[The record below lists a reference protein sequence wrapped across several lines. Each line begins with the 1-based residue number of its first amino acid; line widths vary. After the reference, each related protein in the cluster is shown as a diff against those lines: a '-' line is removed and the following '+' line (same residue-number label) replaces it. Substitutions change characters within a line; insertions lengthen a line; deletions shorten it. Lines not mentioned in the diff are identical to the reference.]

1 MEIVGIKQKVDI
13 KFISTFIIIWA
24 LDMATKFWAL
34 DFLDA
39 AKNPEYAYSGYEVL
53 GNFLRFRLTHNTGG
67 VFGIFQG
74 NAIIFHILTGFAIL
88 FLLFYYIK
96 TPDFSRMFQ
105 ISISFIVGGALG
117 NFTDRF
123 FRPGVVDFI
132 DMGIGTYRW
141 PTYNVADSFI
151 TVGALVLALAFYL
164 MEKKRQ

>member
-1 MEIVGIKQKVDI
+1 MEPTSIKQKVD
-13 KFISTFIIIWA
+13 KQFISIIIIIWA
-24 LDMATKFWAL
+24 LDLLTKFWAL
-34 DFLDA
+34 DFLDV
-39 AKNPEYAYSGYEVL
+39 AKNPEYAHKGYDIL
-53 GNFLRFRLTHNTGG
+53 GNFLRFRLTYNTGG

-74 NAIIFHILTGFAIL
+74 NAIVFHILTGVAIL

-96 TPDFSRMFQ
+96 TPDFSRWFQ
-105 ISISFIVGGALG
+105 ISIAFIVGGALG

-132 DMGIGTYRW
+132 DMGIGTHRW
-141 PTYNVADSFI
+141 PTYNIADSFI